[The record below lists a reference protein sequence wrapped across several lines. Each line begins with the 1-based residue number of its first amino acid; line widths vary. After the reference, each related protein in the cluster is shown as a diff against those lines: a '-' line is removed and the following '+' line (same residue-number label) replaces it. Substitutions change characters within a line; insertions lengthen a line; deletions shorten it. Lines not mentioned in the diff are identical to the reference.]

1 MASSHAFS
9 APASVSS
16 RSASQY
22 FVAGPKIVT
31 CGSVCASVPSA
42 VHVRAGPGF
51 RKWRKDCAT
60 NVDSAVALEVKDGAV
75 GCCDADM
82 ADDGEEPREDGE
94 RAPDDTEREVVALRH
109 DACLLSQLVQRVVVR
124 EVFRVHAAVCFCA
137 RQSARP
143 SK

>member
-1 MASSHAFS
+1 M
-9 APASVSS
+9 
-16 RSASQY
+16 
-22 FVAGPKIVT
+22 G
-31 CGSVCASVPSA
+31 
-42 VHVRAGPGF
+42 
-51 RKWRKDCAT
+51 RKDCAT

-124 EVFRVHAAVCFCA
+124 EVFRVHAAVDFCA
-137 RQSARP
+137 KQSARP